1 MTNKKLTTE
10 MYQMIADVN
19 ELEWFFDHAIF
30 KPLPYESYSM
40 VMVSRHKKLTKEEQL
55 TIGLTRAE
63 SEFLTVQVVRAPKI
77 SHVQDKEEKEF
88 SFDNFLRHV
97 RRFNVDKYAY
107 TTALGQPLPEK
118 TLAVLIYINPADDIK
133 VADKVIET
141 IEANKTAIVKAS
153 LVDKK
158 NWKADVLPVYQNFSN
173 LENNVKHFKAQC
185 KGSVYW
191 MDYDIDVPKWFKYVS
206 WSEEIDG
213 VKVAKQRANFN
224 INYYEQM
231 KSVFEKYF
239 SKGNYIIVD
248 TSGGYHVL
256 VRTFKINFNPHTI
269 SKELT
274 EIYEQ
279 GVADGN
285 DEYLDE
291 KGNLKFEAIVNDSQ
305 IPGLPLPGTYQY
317 GRPVTVVN
325 KEDFK

>member
-1 MTNKKLTTE
+1 MNLILWSWYHVT
-10 MYQMIADVN
+10 
-19 ELEWFFDHAIF
+19 
-30 KPLPYESYSM
+30 
-40 VMVSRHKKLTKEEQL
+40 KKLTKEEQL
-55 TIGLTRAE
+55 TIGQRAE
-63 SEFLTVQVVRAPKI
+63 SEFHCPSCESTKI

-97 RRFNVDKYAY
+97 RFMKYAY

-133 VADKVIET
+133 VADKVIE
-141 IEANKTAIVKAS
+141 ANKTANVKAS

-158 NWKADVLPVYQNFSN
+158 NWKDVLPVYQNFSN

-191 MDYDIDVPKWFKYVS
+191 MDYDIDVPKWFKCAS
-206 WSEEIDG
+206 WFEEVDG
-213 VKVAKQRANFN
+213 VKVAKQKANLN
-224 INYYEQM
+224 IDYYKQM

-239 SKGNYIIVD
+239 GKGNYIIVD
-248 TSGGYHVL
+248 TGGGYHVL
-256 VRTFKINFNPHTI
+256 VRTFKIRFNPHII

-274 EIYEQ
+274 EIYKQ
-279 GVADGN
+279 GIADGN

-291 KGNLKFEAIVNDSQ
+291 NLKFEANVNNSQ

-317 GRPVTVVN
+317 GRPVTVLN

>member
-1 MTNKKLTTE
+1 MNELP
-10 MYQMIADVN
+10 MYQMISSVD
-19 ELEWFFDHAIF
+19 ELKWFFEHALF

-40 VMVSRHKKLTKEEQL
+40 VFVSRHKKLTKEEQA
-55 TIGLTRAE
+55 TIGLTRKE
-63 SEFLTVQVVRAPKI
+63 SEFLSVQVVRAPKI
-77 SHVQDKEEKEF
+77 SHIQDEEEKEF

-118 TLAVLIYINPADDIK
+118 TLAVLIYVNPADDIK

-158 NWKADVLPVYQNFSN
+158 NWKADVMPVYQNFSN

-206 WSEEIDG
+206 WVEEIYG
-213 VKVAKQRANFN
+213 VKVARHRTNLN
-224 INYYEQM
+224 IDYYKQM

-239 SKGNYIIVD
+239 GKGNYIIVD
-248 TSGGYHVL
+248 TGGGYHVL
-256 VRTFKINFNPHTI
+256 VRTFKINFNPHII

-279 GVADGN
+279 GIAHGN

-291 KGNLKFEAIVNDSQ
+291 KGNLKFEAHVNDSQ